1 MTDLTLDPGADAAW
15 AAGQWEPCPA
25 FAADG
30 PGSGV
35 CAGCGWLLDDHD
47 HPGKAVIR
55 RLPRAPRSLPSRR
68 LAS

>member
-1 MTDLTLDPGADAAW
+1 MNGLTLDPGADAAL
-15 AAGQWEPCPA
+15 AAGRWEPCPT

-35 CAGCGWLLDDHD
+35 CTGCGWLLDDH
-47 HPGKAVIR
+47 PGDAVIR
-55 RLPRAPRSLPSRR
+55 RLPRRAPRSLPSRR